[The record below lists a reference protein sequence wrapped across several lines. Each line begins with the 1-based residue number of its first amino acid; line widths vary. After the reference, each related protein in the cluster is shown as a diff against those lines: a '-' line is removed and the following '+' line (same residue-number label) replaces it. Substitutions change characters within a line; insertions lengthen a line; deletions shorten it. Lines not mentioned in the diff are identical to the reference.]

1 MYPAFCFLFKPHL
14 QLCFHWASLAMV
26 SCLLF
31 LRQTLTLT
39 YYMIYCFTLLATQ
52 TTKRGVHGL
61 VPVELSLACFQ
72 CLFLG
77 CKNQCC
83 SFNFQVTFPS
93 PLPGLIFVNCLRH
106 FPCKLTM
113 HFFSF
118 HLFKAAFCLSSL
130 NSFFSLA
137 PSLFKVFV
145 FLSLLPSISPSK
157 SIPCQVIFSVFT
169 HI

>member
-1 MYPAFCFLFKPHL
+1 MYPVFCFLFKQHL

-39 YYMIYCFTLLATQ
+39 FYMIYCFTLLATK

-61 VPVELSLACFQ
+61 VPVELNIACFQ

-77 CKNQCC
+77 CKNQFC
-83 SFNFQVTFPS
+83 SFNFQVTFPIA
-93 PLPGLIFVNCLRH
+93 LPGLIFVNCLRH

-137 PSLFKVFV
+137 PSLFKIFV

-157 SIPCQVIFSVFT
+157 S
-169 HI
+169 